1 MANNIKLLKMI
12 TSEEV
17 LAEVTEETSS
27 TISVKNP
34 VRVVVVPSKTDPK
47 TPNVGYVPWT
57 EFSDEKE
64 FTIHKAHV
72 IIITRPL
79 QEFINQYNS
88 LFGGIIAPTSK
99 LIVP

>member
-34 VRVVVVPSKTDPK
+34 VRVVVVPSKADPK
-47 TPNVGYVPWT
+47 T
-57 EFSDEKE
+57 KLK
-64 FTIHKAHV
+64 I
-72 IIITRPL
+72 
-79 QEFINQYNS
+79 QELLPGLARS
-88 LFGGIIAPTSK
+88 
-99 LIVP
+99 